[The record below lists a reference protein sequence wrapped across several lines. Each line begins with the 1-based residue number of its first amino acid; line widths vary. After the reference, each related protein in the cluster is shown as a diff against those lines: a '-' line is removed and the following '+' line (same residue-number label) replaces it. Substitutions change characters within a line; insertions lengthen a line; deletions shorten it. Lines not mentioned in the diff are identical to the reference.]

1 MIDPRAYTID
11 LPDYGETAFRG
22 LQQGLQTAA
31 FITNQKTALEKARKE
46 AIQQQQMQ
54 QELSAFASK
63 PNKTHEDYA
72 NIMAQYPALAE
83 DFQRSYNVLD
93 TGRQQS
99 TFKTASRVYSAAAG
113 GRVDIAKSIL
123 ETEALG
129 YENAGDKTTADQ
141 MRTLAKMADE
151 SPEGFMTSTGLFL
164 ASANPDKF
172 KDVLGAQNQNDL
184 TPFDI
189 ENKQAQTGKLKEE
202 TKWISPKAKAEIGQ
216 IEADTKQTEIEND
229 WLPDEKQWNIENIK
243 SQIGERSGRL
253 QLDRD
258 TLETN
263 TQLKFEE
270 LGQSQTKLSDGMIK
284 HINDAV
290 MDSAAALSQAQKFN
304 GLADRYAREGQAG
317 GIWSSGWAGFKRTM
331 GFSNDEQNAM
341 IREYDR
347 LINEKVIQSLPPG
360 AASDTDIA
368 LALKGFPAANAD
380 AATITKFLRGMAKM
394 SEVDSIH
401 KQMAAEWMNQN
412 GQLGSSKRDIEVL
425 GVQVPQGTTF
435 PEFYQKNLGKMLKS
449 QDKRSRSQQASTG
462 QAIYFNISP

>member
-1 MIDPRAYTID
+1 MVQPINYMLDVQNPI
-11 LPDYGETAFRG
+11 
-22 LQQGLQTAA
+22 QTAMTGLA
-31 FITNQKTALEKARKE
+31 QGMQIGQFMQAKELAQKE
-46 AIQQQQMQ
+46 ALQKEQMQ
-54 QELSAFASK
+54 QSLAEFAAR
-63 PNKTHEDYA
+63 PNKTADDYA

-172 KDVLGAQNQNDL
+172 KDVLGAQNQNQML
-184 TPFDI
+184 PEEI
-189 ENKQAQTGKLKEE
+189 NLKKAQTGEIEE
-202 TKWISPKAKAEIGQ
+202 KTKWTGPQAQAEIGKKQ
-216 IEADTKQTEIEND
+216 AETKQTEIEND
-229 WLPDEKQWNIENIK
+229 WLPQEKTWNIENIK
-243 SQIGERSGRL
+243 SQIGERRDRL

-270 LGQSQTKLSDGMIK
+270 LGQSNIKLSPGAEKIV
-284 HINDAV
+284 NDAV
-290 MDSAAALSQAQKFN
+290 MDSAAALTQSQKLR
-304 GLADRYAREGQAG
+304 GLADKFEEEGQAG
-317 GIWSSGWAGFKRTM
+317 GWWTSGWSGFRKAT
-331 GFSNDEQNAM
+331 GWSNDDQTAM
-341 IREYDR
+341 MRDYER
-347 LINEKVIQSLPPG
+347 LINGEVLKSLPPG
-360 AASDTDIA
+360 PATDKDIEMA
-368 LALKGFPAANAD
+368 QKGFPPVTAD
-380 AATITKFLRGMAKM
+380 ATTITSFLRGMAKIN
-394 SEVDSIH
+394 EIDSAH
-401 KQMAAEWMNQN
+401 KQMVAEWTNQN

-425 GVQVPQGTTF
+425 GVRVPQGTPF
-435 PEFYQKNLGKMLKS
+435 PEFYQKNLGRMLKN
-449 QDKRSRSQQASTG
+449 QDKQSRSQQASTG